1 MPAEPSPYSR
11 RNLFLALPL
20 LLLAALPAL
29 ADAPARLDDRV
40 SPTHDF
46 ATLPAH
52 RARDL
57 TGKVARY
64 RVSLISD
71 PYPEGKWDLYECAGD
86 GVRLYSL
93 WLPERQEVKDE
104 MVVEAVLV
112 VIYHKDR
119 VAPTGQRFLGCVEYR
134 LTRARR
140 CR

>member
-1 MPAEPSPYSR
+1 MKTC
-11 RNLFLALPL
+11 LALPL
-20 LLLAALPAL
+20 FLLAALPTL

-40 SPTHDF
+40 SSIHDF

-52 RARDL
+52 RARQVH
-57 TGKVARY
+57 GKVARF
-64 RVSLISD
+64 RVKLISA

-119 VAPTGQRFLGCVEYR
+119 VAPWGQRFAGCVEFR